1 MMLRIYLVRHA
12 YAGHAD
18 AAKWPDDS
26 ARPLTE
32 DAIRKFRSA
41 AAGLRR
47 LVPDVEVVLSSGFA
61 RAWATA
67 ELLHEVA
74 RWPSPR
80 DCPALEAGKPAS
92 GALAVLRELKEQSVA
107 LSGHEP
113 YLSTLASLLCAG
125 SEHGLRFQ
133 LKKGGVAAV
142 EVDGEIAPGS
152 GRLLWAVTPKILRR
166 LDESS

>member
-1 MMLRIYLVRHA
+1 MRLDRLAQESAERA
-12 YAGHAD
+12 LDALFAG
-18 AAKWPDDS
+18 
-26 ARPLTE
+26 PLPE
-32 DAIRKFRSA
+32 ALGRSLA
-41 AAGLRR
+41 EN
-47 LVPDVEVVLSSGFA
+47 DVLERVA
-61 RAWATA
+61 A

-113 YLSTLASLLCAG
+113 YFSTLASLLCAG

-152 GRLLWAVTPKILRR
+152 GRLLWAVTPKILGAWTRAR
-166 LDESS
+166 EARSPGA

>member
-12 YAGHAD
+12 YAGKAD
-18 AAKWPDDS
+18 AARWPDDS

-32 DAIRKFRSA
+32 DGIRKFRAA

-47 LVPDVEVVLSSGFA
+47 LVPEVEVVLSSGFA
-61 RAWATA
+61 RAWSTA

-74 RWPSPR
+74 GWPEPL
-80 DCPALEAGKPAS
+80 DCPPLEAGKPAA
-92 GALAVLRELKEQSVA
+92 GALDVLRELDEASVA

-113 YLSTLASLLCAG
+113 HLSTLTSLLCAG
-125 SEHGLRFQ
+125 SEHGLRFE

-142 EVDGEIAPGS
+142 EVDGEVAPGS
-152 GRLLWAVTPKILRR
+152 GRLLWAVTPKILRA
-166 LDESS
+166 LDR

>member
-12 YAGHAD
+12 YAGRAD
-18 AAKWPDDS
+18 AARWPDDS

-32 DAIRKFRSA
+32 DGIRKFRKA

-47 LVPDVEVVLSSGFA
+47 LVPEVELVLSSGFA
-61 RAWATA
+61 RAWSTA

-74 RWPSPR
+74 GWPAPR

-92 GALAVLRELKEQSVA
+92 GALDVLRELKEETVA

-113 YLSTLASLLCAG
+113 HLSTLVSLLCAG
-125 SEHGLRFQ
+125 SEHGLRFE

-142 EVDGEIAPGS
+142 EVDSEIAPGS
-152 GRLLWAVTPKILRR
+152 GRLLWAVTPKILRA
-166 LDESS
+166 LA

>member
-1 MMLRIYLVRHA
+1 MLRIYLVRHA
-12 YAGHAD
+12 YAGKAD

-26 ARPLTE
+26 ARPLTQ
-32 DAIRKFRSA
+32 DGIRKFRSA

-47 LVPDVEVVLSSGFA
+47 LVPEVEVVLSSGFA

-74 RWPSPR
+74 GWPAPR

-92 GALAVLRELKEQSVA
+92 GALDVLRVLKEQSVA

-125 SEHGLRFQ
+125 SEDAFRFQ

-142 EVDGEIAPGS
+142 EIDGEIAPAS
-152 GRLLWAVTPKILRR
+152 GRLLWAVTPKILRA
-166 LDESS
+166 LDDG